1 MKAFSRQALGRAR
14 PGLYRRGATLSFS
27 QWWGVSGNLPKPSQ
41 ARAVLQSCRS
51 HTSFYVK
58 AKNFTFAF
66 LLKKYEGVSFFFLK
80 GDYDF
85 LQVERSMITYLKT

>member
-1 MKAFSRQALGRAR
+1 MKVQIVDDVEL
-14 PGLYRRGATLSFS
+14 
-27 QWWGVSGNLPKPSQ
+27 K
-41 ARAVLQSCRS
+41 
-51 HTSFYVK
+51 
-58 AKNFTFAF
+58 TFKT